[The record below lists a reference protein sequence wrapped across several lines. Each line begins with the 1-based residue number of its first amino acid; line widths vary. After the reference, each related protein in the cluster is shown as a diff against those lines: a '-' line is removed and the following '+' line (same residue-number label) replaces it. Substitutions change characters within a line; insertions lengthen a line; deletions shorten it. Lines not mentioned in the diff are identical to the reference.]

1 MNIINLTDFT
11 FRITCT
17 MYNVHCTLRTQN
29 KNVRAYF
36 IIKMHAPPTP
46 QLIKLR
52 SQVSQTECSNIS
64 ETVKKLWSIKIL
76 INQSIY
82 FDLSRYS
89 SLLRY
94 SSLSRHSSLVSVLSR
109 HFVILKLQSV
119 KTLQSCTL
127 VCPIRYHC
135 LLQMAFFL
143 LPAAN
148 LQLLNAQNLLF
159 IGNYKLPIANC

>member
-17 MYNVHCTLRTQN
+17 MYNVHCTLRIQN

-94 SSLSRHSSLVSVLSR
+94 SSLSRHSSLVSALSR
-109 HFVILKLQSV
+109 HFVILTFQTG
-119 KTLQSCTL
+119 KTLHLNNIIYCKWPFFCWVL
-127 VCPIRYHC
+127 PICKC
-135 LLQMAFFL
+135 LMPNSNSL
-143 LPAAN
+143 LP
-148 LQLLNAQNLLF
+148 
-159 IGNYKLPIANC
+159 ITSLPIANY